1 MEACGDFQ
9 GNVLSVTN
17 KADADLLEARKA
29 LMKVLHK
36 TLVSVEKRME
46 TMVKMIP
53 VVEERAEQIS
63 TDTTELVALF
73 VDKSAKARKTV
84 EVSKQKAAEMQ
95 NGIDQQLERREE
107 SRAQHETDMKAIG
120 DRNNELEEQLKA
132 IMNELHKNE
141 QEMRK
146 KDAEDRAVEKKHQ
159 ENVARDQQ
167 QLATL
172 VGCADEME
180 RFVVMLDESKVAAE
194 QTAAVANLLLVD
206 HERSVKKNIEKDIA
220 LTEATGRQ
228 YDTMHFNMFCA
239 AWSNTFERE
248 LYTKKGR
255 LDTQQK
261 IEESRAEVKMAKKTK

>member
-1 MEACGDFQ
+1 
-9 GNVLSVTN
+9 
-17 KADADLLEARKA
+17 
-29 LMKVLHK
+29 
-36 TLVSVEKRME
+36 
-46 TMVKMIP
+46 
-53 VVEERAEQIS
+53 
-63 TDTTELVALF
+63 
-73 VDKSAKARKTV
+73 
-84 EVSKQKAAEMQ
+84 
-95 NGIDQQLERREE
+95 
-107 SRAQHETDMKAIG
+107 MKAIG
-120 DRNNELEEQLKA
+120 DRNKELEEQLKA

-172 VGCADEME
+172 VGCVDEME
-180 RFVVMLDESKVAAE
+180 RFVVMLDDSKIAAE

-206 HERSVKKNIEKDIA
+206 HPHSVKKNIEKDIA

-255 LDTQQK
+255 LDTQQE
-261 IEESRAEVKMAKKTK
+261 IEEKRAEVKMAKKTK